1 MQKYEIQKLR
11 DLPIERVAEQM
22 GIKVERHKA
31 LCPFHDDH
39 HASLSFNTR
48 KNSCRCYVC
57 MGNSVGTIDL
67 VMKYLGKDFLS
78 ACRWLAEV
86 NGVYLE
92 DGRKREGS
100 ASSLSSEAS
109 SAGGSHSGKDSGGS
123 HSGKSPSFDASRY
136 ARFFEHPWLNEA
148 ARRFLF
154 EERKIDWRVVNW
166 CRLTSWTDKKGINW
180 LQIPYFDMD
189 GRLIGIQNRN
199 LDYRK
204 TPTEAKGVAAEKTP
218 TDFTDDTDSPSH
230 QTEGSLQTKGSHQT
244 EGSLQTEGSHQ
255 TEGSL
260 RAEGSLQTEGS
271 LRTESSLQ
279 PEDSHQ
285 TEGSH
290 QAEGSHQSEGSLQT
304 EGSHQTE
311 GSLRTEGSH
320 QTEDS
325 HQTKGSHQTEGS
337 LRTEGSHQ
345 TEGSLRTEPMAPRF
359 RFPYGARCSIYNLP
373 VVKMLKP
380 GERLFITEGCSDC
393 WAMLSAGHKAIAIPS
408 ATLLKPEDKQL
419 LADIERQYQV
429 EFHMFPDQDA
439 PGESLFLQLRE
450 ILPHLV
456 HHQLPPGCKD
466 FIEYY
471 LESFCPY

>member
-1 MQKYEIQKLR
+1 MEKYEIQKLR

-92 DGRKREGS
+92 DDRKREGS
-100 ASSLSSEAS
+100 ASSPSSEAS

-123 HSGKSPSFDASRY
+123 HSGDDSGGSSSGGSSGKSSSFDASRY

-204 TPTEAKGVAAEKTP
+204 TPTDFTDASHAGEAKGVAAEKTP
-218 TDFTDDTDSPSH
+218 TDFTDDTDS
-230 QTEGSLQTKGSHQT
+230 
-244 EGSLQTEGSHQ
+244 
-255 TEGSL
+255 
-260 RAEGSLQTEGS
+260 
-271 LRTESSLQ
+271 
-279 PEDSHQ
+279 
-285 TEGSH
+285 
-290 QAEGSHQSEGSLQT
+290 
-304 EGSHQTE
+304 
-311 GSLRTEGSH
+311 
-320 QTEDS
+320 
-325 HQTKGSHQTEGS
+325 
-337 LRTEGSHQ
+337 
-345 TEGSLRTEPMAPRF
+345 F
-359 RFPYGARCSIYNLP
+359 WRCSWCRKI
-373 VVKMLKP
+373 
-380 GERLFITEGCSDC
+380 C
-393 WAMLSAGHKAIAIPS
+393 
-408 ATLLKPEDKQL
+408 
-419 LADIERQYQV
+419 
-429 EFHMFPDQDA
+429 
-439 PGESLFLQLRE
+439 E
-450 ILPHLV
+450 ICVICGP
-456 HHQLPPGCKD
+456 
-466 FIEYY
+466 
-471 LESFCPY
+471 

>member
-1 MQKYEIQKLR
+1 MEKYEIQKLR
-11 DLPIERVAEQM
+11 DLPIEGVAEQM

-39 HASLSFNTR
+39 HASLSFSTR
-48 KNSCRCYVC
+48 RNSCRCYVC

-92 DGRKREGS
+92 DGRKREG
-100 ASSLSSEAS
+100 AFSSLSSEAS
-109 SAGGSHSGKDSGGS
+109 SGGGSHSEKDSGGSHSGKDSGGS
-123 HSGKSPSFDASRY
+123 HSEKDSGGSSSGKSSSFDASKY

-204 TPTEAKGVAAEKTP
+204 TPT
-218 TDFTDDTDSPSH
+218 DFTDDTDSPSH
-230 QTEGSLQTKGSHQT
+230 QTEGSLQT
-244 EGSLQTEGSHQ
+244 EGSHQ
-255 TEGSL
+255 TV
-260 RAEGSLQTEGS
+260 GSLQ
-271 LRTESSLQ
+271 
-279 PEDSHQ
+279 
-285 TEGSH
+285 
-290 QAEGSHQSEGSLQT
+290 
-304 EGSHQTE
+304 
-311 GSLRTEGSH
+311 
-320 QTEDS
+320 
-325 HQTKGSHQTEGS
+325 
-337 LRTEGSHQ
+337 
-345 TEGSLRTEPMAPRF
+345 TEPMAPRF

-373 VVKMLKP
+373 VVGRLKP
-380 GERLFITEGCSDC
+380 GEKLFITEGCSDC

-439 PGESLFLQLRE
+439 PGEQLFLQLRE

-466 FIEYY
+466 FSEYY
-471 LESFCPY
+471 LFKFCK

>member
-1 MQKYEIQKLR
+1 MEKYEIQKLR
-11 DLPIERVAEQM
+11 DLPIEGVAEQM

-39 HASLSFNTR
+39 HASLSFSTR
-48 KNSCRCYVC
+48 RNSCRCYVC

-92 DGRKREGS
+92 DGRKREG
-100 ASSLSSEAS
+100 AFSSLSSEAS
-109 SAGGSHSGKDSGGS
+109 SGGGSHSEKDSGGSHSGKDSGGS
-123 HSGKSPSFDASRY
+123 HSGDDSGGSHSGKSSSFDASRY

-154 EERKIDWRVVNW
+154 EDRKIDWRVVNW

-204 TPTEAKGVAAEKTP
+204 TPT
-218 TDFTDDTDSPSH
+218 DFTDDTDSPSH
-230 QTEGSLQTKGSHQT
+230 QT
-244 EGSLQTEGSHQ
+244 
-255 TEGSL
+255 
-260 RAEGSLQTEGS
+260 
-271 LRTESSLQ
+271 
-279 PEDSHQ
+279 
-285 TEGSH
+285 
-290 QAEGSHQSEGSLQT
+290 EGSLQT

-320 QTEDS
+320 QTE
-325 HQTKGSHQTEGS
+325 
-337 LRTEGSHQ
+337 
-345 TEGSLRTEPMAPRF
+345 PMAPRF

-373 VVKMLKP
+373 VVGRLKP
-380 GERLFITEGCSDC
+380 GEKLFITEGCSDC

-439 PGESLFLQLRE
+439 PGEQLFLQLRE

-466 FIEYY
+466 FSEYY
-471 LESFCPY
+471 LFKFCK